1 LTLQPSVVAAT
12 DIPFS
17 MYFTLLILTFVFY
30 KNIIMTVHKK
40 LTRVRRTIY
49 DSS

>member
-1 LTLQPSVVAAT
+1 
-12 DIPFS
+12 
-17 MYFTLLILTFVFY
+17 MHCLLPGSADY